1 MHARGARLFGPFA
14 MSCGS
19 ESEVFIAASAA
30 ILSAMNAADE
40 PSGTEALTLG
50 RSLTLSALVTFPA
63 ATACILG
70 VIYAVGAFTRSAE
83 LSRAGVP
90 VTVAFPLI
98 PISQELA
105 RGIQI
110 FVSPGALIL
119 VLILTASLVLF
130 DVLSIGSQ
138 GVPEGTGRPAKVA
151 RWLRK
156 PHRMRV
162 VVAVVLLVVAGFI
175 LWLPLL
181 LATLSLAML
190 VVVLVVMLAA
200 PEGKRH
206 SVFRGGQR
214 VKISPVLSVAA
225 LVLGVSVAL
234 VFTELV
240 DPQQLP
246 QTTLVMER
254 GAPITGPLIAI
265 ADGNWYIGSPG
276 HQVRAVD
283 ARTVRSAFIVAI
295 PRRRRPF
302 DESLFQLI
310 RRGDLRTWAV
320 CRPRDSRVGIS

>member
-1 MHARGARLFGPFA
+1 
-14 MSCGS
+14 
-19 ESEVFIAASAA
+19 
-30 ILSAMNAADE
+30 MNAADE
-40 PSGTEALTLG
+40 PSGTEAVTLG
-50 RSLTLSALVTFPA
+50 RSMTLSALVTFPA

-70 VIYAVGAFTRSAE
+70 VIYAVGAITRSAE

-110 FVSPGALIL
+110 FVSPG
-119 VLILTASLVLF
+119 VLILALLLFALLVFF
-130 DVLSIGSQ
+130 DFFIARLEQ
-138 GVPEGTGRPAKVA
+138 VPAETSWQAKLE
-151 RWLRK
+151 RFLRK
-156 PHRMRV
+156 HHWTLV
-162 VVAVVLLVVAGFI
+162 FVALLLLAGWI
-175 LWLPLL
+175 LWRPLFLAAAL
-181 LATLSLAML
+181 LATLT
-190 VVVLVVMLAA
+190 VVLVLMLAA

-206 SVFRGGQR
+206 SVFRRGQR
-214 VKISPVLSVAA
+214 VKISPLLSVAA
-225 LVLGVSVAL
+225 FVLGVSVGL

-254 GAPITGPLIAI
+254 GAPLTGPFIAF

-310 RRGDLRTWAV
+310 RRGD
-320 CRPRDSRVGIS
+320 

>member
-1 MHARGARLFGPFA
+1 
-14 MSCGS
+14 
-19 ESEVFIAASAA
+19 
-30 ILSAMNAADE
+30 MNAADE

-50 RSLTLSALVTFPA
+50 RSMTLSALVTFPA

-70 VIYAVGAFTRSAE
+70 VIYAVGAITRSAE

-110 FVSPGALIL
+110 FVSPG
-119 VLILTASLVLF
+119 VLILALLLFALLVFF
-130 DVLSIGSQ
+130 DFFIARLEQ
-138 GVPEGTGRPAKVA
+138 VPAETSWQAKLE
-151 RWLRK
+151 RFLRK
-156 PHRMRV
+156 HHWTLV
-162 VVAVVLLVVAGFI
+162 FVALLLLAGWI
-175 LWLPLL
+175 LWRPLFLAAAL
-181 LATLSLAML
+181 LATLT
-190 VVVLVVMLAA
+190 VVLVLMLAA

-206 SVFRGGQR
+206 SVFRRGQR
-214 VKISPVLSVAA
+214 VKISPLLSVAA
-225 LVLGVSVAL
+225 FVLGVSVGL

-254 GAPITGPLIAI
+254 GAPLTGPFIAF

-310 RRGDLRTWAV
+310 RRGD
-320 CRPRDSRVGIS
+320 

>member
-1 MHARGARLFGPFA
+1 MWPAPAPASSTAALVRVLVCTLGGARLVRA
-14 MSCGS
+14 VRHELRVLKARSY
-19 ESEVFIAASAA
+19 IAASAA

-70 VIYAVGAFTRSAE
+70 VIYTVGALTRSAE

-110 FVSPGALIL
+110 FVSLGALIL
-119 VLILTASLVLF
+119 VPILTVSLVLF
-130 DVLSIGSQ
+130 DVSSIGSQ
-138 GVPEGTGRPAKVA
+138 GPEGTSRVD
-151 RWLRK
+151 RWLRRNA
-156 PHRMRV
+156 HRMRV
-162 VVAVVLLVVAGFI
+162 VVPVLLAVVGWI
-175 LWLPLL
+175 LWRPLL
-181 LATLSLAML
+181 LAMSLLAIL
-190 VVVLVVMLAA
+190 AVVLILILAA
-200 PEGKRH
+200 PEGKRD
-206 SVFRGGQR
+206 SVFRRGQH
-214 VKISPVLSVAA
+214 VKISPLLSVAA
-225 LVLGVSVAL
+225 IVLAISVGL
-234 VFTELV
+234 VFAELV
-240 DPQQLP
+240 NPQQLP

-254 GAPITGPLIAI
+254 GAPITGPFIAF

-283 ARTVRSAFIVAI
+283 ARTVRSAFIVAS

-302 DESLFQLI
+302 GESLFQLI
-310 RRGDLRTWAV
+310 RRGD
-320 CRPRDSRVGIS
+320 